1 MTQTRSD
8 ELLDGLRAELGPEHV
23 LTGEDAAPYATDW
36 TGAYVGR
43 PLCVVRPASTAEVSA
58 VLGRAHAARTAV
70 VPVAGNTGLAGG
82 AMADGAILLSL
93 GRMNRI
99 REVRADARVAVVEA
113 GVVLGALHAAAEA
126 EGLVFPLTFGAKGSA
141 MLGGVLSTNA
151 GGSNVLRYGN
161 TRSLCL
167 GLEAVLADGRVLN
180 LQSAVHKDNTGY
192 DLKDLMIGAEGTLGI
207 ITAAT
212 VKLFAQPRAYAT
224 ATVAAPSVRDAL
236 TLLHRLQ
243 GETGGAVECFEL
255 MPRHYIEQHI
265 EHMGGGEPFERPHE
279 VNLLVE
285 VGATAP
291 RDALPEADGTVPVQ
305 EALSG
310 ILAEL
315 MESGEV
321 LDAVVATSE
330 GQRRAMWER
339 REAAGEL
346 MRHVGRLVNLD
357 VALPLDRVQ
366 DFLERAE
373 AGRARIDP
381 GAKLSIVSHLGDGNV
396 HYTVCPTDPAHDVP
410 LTEMVEDAVA
420 ELGGS
425 FSAEHGIGL
434 AKRGTMARRK
444 DPVALDVMRAIK
456 GALDPHGILNPGKV
470 LPAARSAEPVSP

>member
-1 MTQTRSD
+1 MT
-8 ELLDGLRAELGPEHV
+8 LLDDLRADLGPDHV
-23 LTGEDAAPYATDW
+23 LTGAAAAPYATDW
-36 TGAYVGR
+36 TRAYVGT
-43 PLCVVRPASTAEVSA
+43 PICAVRPASTAEVST
-58 VLGRAHAARTAV
+58 VLRRAHAALTPV

-82 AMADGAILLSL
+82 AMAEGAILLSL

-99 REVRADARVAVVEA
+99 REIRTDARVAVVEA
-113 GVVLGALHAAAEA
+113 GVVLSDLHAAAEA
-126 EGLVFPLTFGAKGSA
+126 EDLVFPLTFGARGSA

-151 GGSNVLRYGN
+151 GGSNVVRYGN

-167 GLEAVLADGRVLN
+167 GLEAVLADGRVLD
-180 LQSAVHKDNTGY
+180 LQSAVRKDNTGY
-192 DLKDLMIGAEGTLGI
+192 DLRDLLIGAEGTLGI

-212 VKLFAQPRAYAT
+212 VKLFARPRAYAT
-224 ATVAAPSVRDAL
+224 ATVAAASVRDAL

-243 GETGGAVECFEL
+243 DETGGAVECFEL

-265 EHMGGGEPFERPHE
+265 EHMGGAEPFDRPHE

-291 RDALPEADGTVPVQ
+291 RDALTGADGTVPVQ
-305 EALSG
+305 EALSDT
-310 ILAEL
+310 LVEL
-315 MESGEV
+315 MERGGV
-321 LDAVVATSE
+321 LDAVVAASE
-330 GQRRAMWER
+330 AQRRAMWER

-346 MRHVGRLVNLD
+346 MLHVGRLLNLD

-381 GAKLSIVSHLGDGNV
+381 GAGLSVVSHLGDGNV
-396 HYTVCPTDPAHDVP
+396 HYTLCPTDPGRDES
-410 LTEMVEDAVA
+410 LTEMVEDVVA

-444 DPVALDVMRAIK
+444 DPVALEVMRSIK
-456 GALDPHGILNPGKV
+456 LALDPHGILNPGKV
-470 LPAARSAEPVSP
+470 LPG

>member
-1 MTQTRSD
+1 MT
-8 ELLDGLRAELGPEHV
+8 LLDGLRADLGSDHV
-23 LTGEDAAPYATDW
+23 LSGKAAAPYATDW
-36 TGAYVGR
+36 TGAYVGS
-43 PLCVVRPASTAEVSA
+43 PICVARPASTAEVST
-58 VLGRAHAARTAV
+58 VLRRAHAARTPV

-93 GRMNRI
+93 GRLNRI
-99 REVRADARVAVVEA
+99 REIRADARVAVVEA
-113 GVVLGALHAAAEA
+113 GVILSALHDAAAAED
-126 EGLVFPLTFGAKGSA
+126 LVFPLTFGAQGSA
-141 MLGGVLSTNA
+141 MIGGVLSTNA
-151 GGSNVLRYGN
+151 GGSNVVRYGN
-161 TRSLCL
+161 TRALCL
-167 GLEAVLADGRVLN
+167 GLEAVLADGRVLD

-212 VKLFAQPRAYAT
+212 VKLFARPRAYAT

-243 GETGGAVECFEL
+243 DESGGAVECFEL

-265 EHMGGGEPFERPHE
+265 AHMNGSEPFERPHE

-285 VGATAP
+285 VAASAS
-291 RDALPEADGTVPVQ
+291 RDASPDEDGAVPVQ
-305 EALSG
+305 DALAWT
-310 ILAEL
+310 LAEL
-315 MESGEV
+315 MERGEV
-321 LDAVVATSE
+321 LDAVVAASE

-346 MRHVGRLVNLD
+346 MLHVGRLLNLD

-381 GAKLSIVSHLGDGNV
+381 GAGLSVVSHLGDGNV
-396 HYTVCPTDPAHDVP
+396 HYTLCPTDPAHDEP
-410 LTEMVEDAVA
+410 LTEMVEDVVA

-444 DPVALDVMRAIK
+444 DPVALEVMRAIK
-456 GALDPHGILNPGKV
+456 AALDPHGILNPGKV
-470 LPAARSAEPVSP
+470 LPS